1 MAPRLGMRRNDAK
14 GSPIMRSGT
23 SGGGR
28 SRRRSLFLMSGVALL
43 GLVLSACAT
52 NTPQD
57 SLKPAGPDSRITYHL
72 FVPVFWIAVAVFV
85 LVEGLVVYSVIRFR
99 RRSDDDSPV
108 QVHGNSRLELGWTI
122 LPALLLL
129 GIGAFTIKTVFSI
142 NRYPKGPNVVNATVI
157 GHRWWW
163 EYRYPDSG
171 VVTANQLYIPTGKQ
185 VVLTLESDDVIHSFW
200 PPALAGKVDVV
211 PGQKNRMKISADNPG
226 TYYGQCAEYCGT
238 SHANMRLEVVAVTPD
253 NFDTW
258 IRQQKEG
265 PAARP
270 AATTPTPLAGGAAAA
285 PATSPAAGR
294 QAL

>member
-1 MAPRLGMRRNDAK
+1 MAPRLGTGENDAK

-23 SGGGR
+23 NGGGR
-28 SRRRSLFLMSGVALL
+28 GRRRSVFVVAGVALL
-43 GLVLSACAT
+43 GLVLSACAS

-57 SLKPAGPDSRITYHL
+57 ALKPASPDSRVTNHL
-72 FVPVFWIAVAVFV
+72 FVPVFWIAAGVFV

-108 QVHGNSRLELGWTI
+108 QVHGNSKLELGWTI

-142 NRYPKGPNVVNATVI
+142 NRYPKGPNVVNATVV

-163 EYRYPDSG
+163 EFRYPDSG
-171 VVTANQLYIPTGKQ
+171 VVTANQLYIPTGRQ

-238 SHANMRLEVVAVTPD
+238 SPANTRLEVVAVPPD
-253 NFDTW
+253 NSDTG

-265 PAARP
+265 PAALP
-270 AATTPTPLAGGAAAA
+270 AATTPTTVAGGGAPA
-285 PATSPAAGR
+285 PATSPAAGG
-294 QAL
+294 QA